1 MRLTTTELFT
11 YLIGGGVLVIL
22 LIGLVAIIF
31 RRRSPRDG
39 D

>member
-1 MRLTTTELFT
+1 MNYTTSQLFMM
-11 YLIGGGVLVIL
+11 LIGGGVLVIL
-22 LIGLVAIIF
+22 LIGLVGIIF